1 MIIQGVV
8 FLGFPVLAMWGAR
21 RSKALGWL
29 GPIVLCYL
37 LGIVLGNLVTMDTDF
52 ASTVTEATVLLAI
65 PLLLF
70 STDFAEWLR
79 IARPAA
85 ISFGL
90 ATVAV
95 IISSTAATL
104 LLSVQHGWQ
113 MAGMT
118 VGVYTGGTP
127 NMSAIGLALE
137 VPDET
142 FVLMNGADVILSGL
156 YLIFLFTVG
165 KRLLGRFLPP
175 FDMSVVDEDAR
186 FDTRAP
192 FGWKQVVVALAM
204 SIGAAGVTVGVVTL
218 VAGGL
223 PIAGV
228 ILGITTVGILGS
240 FLPKVRTLPGTFET
254 GEFLLLVFAVAV
266 GTLADI
272 RRLVGSFGSVFL
284 YVAVVLV
291 GAILLHYLL
300 AAVFRLDTDTVLI
313 TSTAA
318 VFGPAFVGPVASAI
332 GNRHVLVSGLATG
345 VVGYAIGNYAG
356 LALAYLLRPG

>member
-104 LLSVQHGWQ
+104 LL
-113 MAGMT
+113 
-118 VGVYTGGTP
+118 
-127 NMSAIGLALE
+127 
-137 VPDET
+137 
-142 FVLMNGADVILSGL
+142 
-156 YLIFLFTVG
+156 
-165 KRLLGRFLPP
+165 
-175 FDMSVVDEDAR
+175 
-186 FDTRAP
+186 
-192 FGWKQVVVALAM
+192 
-204 SIGAAGVTVGVVTL
+204 
-218 VAGGL
+218 
-223 PIAGV
+223 
-228 ILGITTVGILGS
+228 
-240 FLPKVRTLPGTFET
+240 
-254 GEFLLLVFAVAV
+254 
-266 GTLADI
+266 
-272 RRLVGSFGSVFL
+272 
-284 YVAVVLV
+284 
-291 GAILLHYLL
+291 
-300 AAVFRLDTDTVLI
+300 
-313 TSTAA
+313 
-318 VFGPAFVGPVASAI
+318 
-332 GNRHVLVSGLATG
+332 
-345 VVGYAIGNYAG
+345 
-356 LALAYLLRPG
+356 